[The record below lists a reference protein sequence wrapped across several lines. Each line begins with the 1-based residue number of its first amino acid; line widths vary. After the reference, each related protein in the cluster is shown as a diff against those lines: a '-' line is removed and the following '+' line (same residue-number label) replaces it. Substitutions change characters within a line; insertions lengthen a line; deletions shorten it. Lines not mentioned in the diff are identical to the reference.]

1 MVEDMSVTDL
11 GPGQVTCCPDTMPDL
26 APMNPSGL
34 ARSARGVGWTG
45 LSAERPVVLAGT
57 QALRGMGG
65 AWEGEG
71 RPSLSGQLLYA
82 DVIGSGDKLS
92 IDDPG
97 WADTVRL
104 REIPPEAFAI

>member
-1 MVEDMSVTDL
+1 
-11 GPGQVTCCPDTMPDL
+11 
-26 APMNPSGL
+26 
-34 ARSARGVGWTG
+34 
-45 LSAERPVVLAGT
+45 
-57 QALRGMGG
+57 MGG